1 VKKQFMAL
9 AVKEAKKAKT
19 KGEVPV
25 GCIIVKDGKV
35 IAAEHNRVEEFS
47 DPTAHAEIL
56 AIRKAAKILG
66 VKDLKKCEIY
76 VTLEP
81 CPMCSGAIA
90 LCGFKKLYFGAFNQ
104 KHGGVATKFFILDEY
119 KIPWEKLNCKEC
131 SLLLSQFFKGLR

>member
-1 VKKQFMAL
+1 MKEKFLAL
-9 AVKEAKKAKT
+9 ALEEAKKAKI

-25 GCIIVKDGKV
+25 GCVIVKDGKV
-35 IAAEHNRVEEFS
+35 IAAEYNRVEEFS

-56 AIRKAAKILG
+56 AIRKAAGTLG
-66 VKDLKKCEIY
+66 VKGLRECEIY

-119 KIPWEKLNCKEC
+119 KIPWEKLDCKEC
-131 SLLLSQFFKGLR
+131 SLLLSLFFKDLR